1 MDILEVALGGT
12 ERERETEGISIAV
25 AGAGAAAGAG
35 AGAGAR
41 AGAGTVAVAMVET
54 VFEKETDGTDAA
66 LIVFYY
72 AYRKTIPKMKKP
84 TNNKNRIIY
93 VVCFVDCVLI

>member
-25 AGAGAAAGAG
+25 VGAVVG

-41 AGAGTVAVAMVET
+41 AVAGTVAMVET